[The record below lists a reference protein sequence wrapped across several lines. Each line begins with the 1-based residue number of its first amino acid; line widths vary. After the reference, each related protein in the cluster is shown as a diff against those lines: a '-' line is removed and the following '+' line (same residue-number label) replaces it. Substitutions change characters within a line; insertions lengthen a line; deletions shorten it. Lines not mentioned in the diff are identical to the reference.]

1 MNTIIITNYSIVA
14 TTVANE
20 SSYNIVKNANSYIR
34 KVDMVLFIIITN
46 RNINATNIIIS
57 GINTISQRDNNL
69 HQRNILNLQK

>member
-1 MNTIIITNYSIVA
+1 
-14 TTVANE
+14 
-20 SSYNIVKNANSYIR
+20 
-34 KVDMVLFIIITN
+34 MVLFIIITN